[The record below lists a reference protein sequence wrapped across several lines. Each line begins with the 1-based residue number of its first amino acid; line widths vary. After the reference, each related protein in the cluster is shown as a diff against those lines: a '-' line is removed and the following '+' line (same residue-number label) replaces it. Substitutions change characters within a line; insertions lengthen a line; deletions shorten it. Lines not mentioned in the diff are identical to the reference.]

1 MLKWADLSVCA
12 FGDKGYE
19 WLMTF
24 DQLRTFLWVARLGG
38 FRKAADRLHLSQPA
52 VSTRISNL
60 EQHLQVALFERGPGE
75 LVLTKEGTLLLS
87 YAEQML
93 FVEEEIKQR
102 VANPSEAAGLFR
114 VGASE
119 TIAQAWLPEFL
130 KVFSERYP
138 RVNVDLT
145 VDISLN
151 LRAGL
156 LERKLDLAI
165 LMGPISEFSVEN
177 VALPTFD
184 LHWYRSTANPQSDL
198 SKIPVISY
206 SSKTRPYREL
216 MSELTRRVGPKL
228 RVYSSAS
235 LSASLKMIAAGIAVG
250 PYPRALARDFL
261 DSGQIVE
268 FDPGYQPQPLA
279 FTASYLTEPRS
290 FLVENSAEIASD
302 VARIWDKTY
311 PKQFK

>member
-1 MLKWADLSVCA
+1 
-12 FGDKGYE
+12 
-19 WLMTF
+19 MTF
-24 DQLRTFLWVARLGG
+24 EQIRTFLWVARLGG

-60 EQHLQVALFERGPGE
+60 EQELRVFLFERGPGD
-75 LVLTKEGTLLLS
+75 LILTKQGTLLLS

-102 VANPSEAAGLFR
+102 VANPAETEGLFR

-130 KVFSERYP
+130 KAFSKEYP

-151 LRAGL
+151 LRSAL
-156 LERKLDLAI
+156 LDRKLDLVF
-165 LMGPISEFSVEN
+165 LMGPVSEFTVEN
-177 VALPTFD
+177 VALPPFE
-184 LHWYRSTANPQSDL
+184 LHWYRAATNPTTDMTQ
-198 SKIPVISY
+198 IPVISY

-216 MSELTRRVGPKL
+216 LSELSRTVGPKV
-228 RVYSSAS
+228 RVFASAS

-250 PYPRALARDFL
+250 PYPRALANDFL
-261 DSGQIVE
+261 ASGQVVE
-268 FDPGYQPQPLA
+268 FDPGFRPQPLE
-279 FTASYLTEPRS
+279 FTASYLSEPRS
-290 FLVENSAEIASD
+290 FLVENSAKIARS
-302 VARIWDKTY
+302 VALEWDFLH
-311 PKQFK
+311 PR